1 MKLLAIIAA
10 RGGSKG
16 VKNKNIRLLAGKP
29 LIAYSIEQVQRWG
42 GFTKFIVSTDSPEIA
57 DVSRRYGAE
66 VPFLRPPEF
75 ATDTA
80 GKMSVLRNALR
91 MAETHYEMTFDAVL
105 DVDATAPVRTV
116 ADIEA
121 IVQLFQSKECDC
133 VFSVVKAHRNP
144 YFNMVEL
151 QPDGTVKL
159 CKTQPFQVTSRQS
172 APVVYDMN
180 ASLYVYDRAFLL
192 DTRNNSAPAAQKAYA
207 YEMNELSRIDI
218 DSELDI
224 LFIEFLVSK
233 GIVSL

>member
-1 MKLLAIIAA
+1 MELLAIIAA

-29 LIAYSIEQVQRWG
+29 LIAYSIEQVLRWG

-75 ATDTA
+75 ATDIA
-80 GKMSVLRNALR
+80 GKMSALRNALQ

-180 ASLYVYDRAFLL
+180 ASLYVYAREFLL
-192 DTRNNSAPAAQKAYA
+192 NEQYHLVSTAQTAYA
-207 YEMNELSRIDI
+207 YDMDELSRFDI
-218 DSELDI
+218 DSELDFR
-224 LFIEFLVSK
+224 FIEFLIK
-233 GIVSL
+233 EGIVSL